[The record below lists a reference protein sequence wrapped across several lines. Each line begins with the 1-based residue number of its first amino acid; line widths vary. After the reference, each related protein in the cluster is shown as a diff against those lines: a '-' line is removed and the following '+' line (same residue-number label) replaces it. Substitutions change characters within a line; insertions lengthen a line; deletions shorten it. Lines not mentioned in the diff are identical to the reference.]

1 MTIHL
6 HQSLFFKIIP
16 FNYFSINLVASRVE
30 KLLRSQKVMII
41 YTKLLFHGDHFPAM
55 VSINWC
61 WLQVSLFSLIKVIL
75 KLATLLTLR
84 DKRITGSY
92 YILSIKDV
100 HKCNVPVL
108 QLPSLLKWLKDLLDK
123 KLCMIRVYSRPLLG
137 VAIASN
143 IVTRVL
149 KKIVQNG

>member
-75 KLATLLTLR
+75 KWATLLTLR

-92 YILSIKDV
+92 CILSIKDV
-100 HKCNVPVL
+100 DKCDVPVL
-108 QLPSLLKWLKDLLDK
+108 QLLSLLWLEYLLDN